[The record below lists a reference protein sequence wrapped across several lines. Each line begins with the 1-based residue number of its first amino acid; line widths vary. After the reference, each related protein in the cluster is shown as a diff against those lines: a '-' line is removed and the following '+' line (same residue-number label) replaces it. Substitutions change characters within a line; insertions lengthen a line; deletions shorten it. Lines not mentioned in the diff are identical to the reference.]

1 MPFAESPWEIEL
13 SFGCGWQIESVGILS
28 ARSIEAYERER
39 SGRREIPGCGKT
51 LFRGTL
57 YFRDSYQLNSTL
69 SRGQETHRLVRNPEL
84 NL

>member
-13 SFGCGWQIESVGILS
+13 SFGCGWQIESVGICRHVRLRHTNAS
-28 ARSIEAYERER
+28 AQAV
-39 SGRREIPGCGKT
+39 GRFPGMGKHF
-51 LFRGTL
+51 FRGTL

>member
-39 SGRREIPGCGKT
+39 SGRREIPGMGKHF
-51 LFRGTL
+51 FRGTL
-57 YFRDSYQLNSTL
+57 YFRDSSRIRHYYAGKKSTCWCGTR
-69 SRGQETHRLVRNPEL
+69 S
-84 NL
+84 